1 MRRRFRLS
9 RSTDFKRVRRIG
21 KSYAHPLVVL
31 VVDPNPEGGLRIG
44 VSAGRTVGNAVL
56 RNRAKRRLRAAI
68 DGLLPTLKP
77 GKDLIFLARSA
88 ISTAS
93 YIEIQAASKKLLER
107 AGLLQQ
113 GKGSDDRP

>member
-1 MRRRFRLS
+1 MRRLGR
-9 RSTDFKRVRRIG
+9 
-21 KSYAHPLVVL
+21 SYAHPLVVL

-56 RNRAKRRLRAAI
+56 RNRAKRRLRAAL
-68 DGLLPTLKP
+68 DGLLPTMAP

-93 YIEIQAASKKLLER
+93 YLEIQAALQKLLER
-107 AGLLQQ
+107 AGVLQPDR
-113 GKGSDDRP
+113 GSNDRP